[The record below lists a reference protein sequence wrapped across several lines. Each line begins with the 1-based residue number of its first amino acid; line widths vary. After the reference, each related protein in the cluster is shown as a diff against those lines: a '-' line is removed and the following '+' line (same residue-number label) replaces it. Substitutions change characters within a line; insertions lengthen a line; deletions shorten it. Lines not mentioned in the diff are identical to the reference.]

1 MNTNLG
7 FVRVAAAVP
16 ALRVADCHF
25 NAQQIRTL
33 IDEAISEGVE
43 VICFPEL
50 SITGYTCADL
60 FFTQQLQQSALREL
74 ETLCDYTRG
83 KSIIVLVGAPLK
95 VDNDLFNCAFVIT
108 DGEVMGVVPKV
119 NLPNTGEFYE
129 KRWFTS
135 GRAAREYT
143 PGGIAPRIP
152 KSLLLIKTPPGHP
165 RRPASG

>member
-1 MNTNLG
+1 MNTNFG

-16 ALRVADCHF
+16 TMRVADCHY
-25 NAQQIRTL
+25 NAEQIKRQ
-33 IDEAISEGVE
+33 IDEAIAEGVE

-60 FFTQQLQQSALREL
+60 FFTQQLQQSCMREL
-74 ETLCDYTRG
+74 ESLCDYTRG
-83 KSIIVLVGAPLK
+83 KAIIVLVGAPMP
-95 VDNDLFNCAFVIT
+95 VDNDLFNCAFVMT

-135 GRAAREYT
+135 GRAAREYK
-143 PGGIAPRIP
+143 PGGVEPRIP
-152 KSLLLIKTPPGHP
+152 KIEIW
-165 RRPASG
+165 SGEVPFGTD